1 MTDFTLPHRQNR
13 GSTLLAGIGQSISQL
28 LDSVR
33 AGLDARDAFERFDMM
48 GDAELARRGLKRE
61 EIPYL
66 VMRRYLAGDS

>member
-13 GSTLLAGIGQSISQL
+13 VSAVLAGIGQSISQL

-33 AGLDARDAFERFDMM
+33 AGLDARDAFESYSMM
-48 GDAELARRGLKRE
+48 SDGDLARRGLKRE